1 MLNLSHFWTIKIS
14 ECIPKMNILM
24 ICISL
29 PMVPLFSKSP
39 KLRVLPNMCIG
50 RTDIKNVGDF
60 FKKVTFFSTKS
71 ILMTKWYYVGST
83 DIIRFQKMLWGIFP
97 LIYSLND
104 TSKNVEFSSFLDIIF
119 SKCTTFFSKQDNKAV
134 TTHFPLHK
142 FGLRSFKNPY
152 FISSLGINLFF
163 GLHQK

>member
-39 KLRVLPNMCIG
+39 KSRVLPNMCIG

-71 ILMTKWYYVGST
+71 ILMIKWYYVGST
-83 DIIRFQKMLWGIFP
+83 DIIRFQKMLWGIFS
-97 LIYSLND
+97 LIYPLND

-119 SKCTTFFSKQDNKAV
+119 SKCTTFFLNRTTKQSLL
-134 TTHFPLHK
+134 TFP
-142 FGLRSFKNPY
+142 
-152 FISSLGINLFF
+152 FISSDCVPSKILIL
-163 GLHQK
+163 